1 VYNHVYKFICEI
13 KMEFVHP
20 STWLISGPTGCGKTQ
35 FILRLLCGNQIT
47 PAPTRVIWVYAE
59 WQDAYLEL
67 VNKFGPAVQFMQA
80 FTEEDYKSLMPT
92 DNNVVVLD
100 DQMIEG
106 GAKAGSKDG
115 VAKDTL
121 VRLFVQGSHHRSI
134 TIIYPVQNLFDKQK
148 SHRTISVNAQYMVIF
163 RNPRDSGQ
171 IEYLGRQLAPRDKGF
186 LTHAFQDATS
196 LPYRYLFLNF
206 RQETPSY
213 LKVMTNVL
221 DTGTK
226 DEDNYL
232 EVYIPKSEERN
243 IPDTMR
249 HGSANPYQVLP
260 YIKPREAN

>member
-1 VYNHVYKFICEI
+1 
-13 KMEFVHP
+13 MEFVHP

-35 FILRLLCGNQIT
+35 FILNLLCGNQIA

-59 WQDAYLEL
+59 WQDSYLQL
-67 VNKFGPAVQFMQA
+67 VDKFGDNVQFKQA
-80 FTEEDYKSLMPT
+80 FTEEDYKSLLPA

-106 GAKAGSKDG
+106 GADKVGTKKDG
-115 VAKDTL
+115 VAKETL

-171 IEYLGRQLAPRDKGF
+171 IEHLGRQIAPHDKGF
-186 LTHAFQDATS
+186 LTQAFQDATTK
-196 LPYRYLFLNF
+196 PYRYLFLNF

-221 DTGTK
+221 DTGDK
-226 DEDNYL
+226 GD
-232 EVYIPKSEERN
+232 P
-243 IPDTMR
+243 
-249 HGSANPYQVLP
+249 
-260 YIKPREAN
+260 

>member
-1 VYNHVYKFICEI
+1 
-13 KMEFVHP
+13 MEFVHP

-80 FTEEDYKSLMPT
+80 FTEEHYKSLMST

-121 VRLFVQGSHHRSI
+121 VKLFVQGSHHRSI

-148 SHRTISVNAQYMVIF
+148 SHRTISVNGQYMVIF

-186 LTHAFQDATS
+186 LTQAFQDATS
-196 LPYRYLFLNF
+196 KPYRYL
-206 RQETPSY
+206 
-213 LKVMTNVL
+213 
-221 DTGTK
+221 
-226 DEDNYL
+226 
-232 EVYIPKSEERN
+232 
-243 IPDTMR
+243 
-249 HGSANPYQVLP
+249 
-260 YIKPREAN
+260 